1 MTNTPPGW
9 HPAPDQPG
17 QLRYWDGA
25 SWTEHYAPADP
36 PAPTNESQTP
46 DGLPTLWESKG
57 KPISGVG
64 GGRYRLTAHYLYF
77 ERGTLRTDSQQVPVS
92 QLLDVDVRQS
102 MAQKARG
109 VGTMLV
115 HINRGTSTET
125 VQIVDVPNFRE
136 GQHAVN
142 QAAAEARAAL
152 QRAQNTMRYEGSMQ
166 PQAAPQVPA
175 AAPVAAPSQ
184 PDLMGQLE
192 QLGKLRDA
200 GVLSEDEFTSK
211 KAEILSRI

>member
-1 MTNTPPGW
+1 MTQTPPGW

-25 SWTEHYAPADP
+25 GWTEHYAPAEP
-36 PAPTNESQTP
+36 PAPTNQSQTP
-46 DGLPTLWESKG
+46 DGLPTLWEAKG
-57 KPISGVG
+57 KPLSSVG

-115 HINRGTSTET
+115 HINRGSSTET

-142 QAAAEARAAL
+142 QAAAEARSAL
-152 QRAQNTMRYEGSMQ
+152 QRAQNTMRYEGQ
-166 PQAAPQVPA
+166 PQFAPQQSAP
-175 AAPVAAPSQ
+175 APVAAPSQ
-184 PDLMGQLE
+184 PDLMAQLE

-200 GVLSEDEFTSK
+200 GVLSEDEFATK
-211 KAEILSRI
+211 KADILSRI